1 MEMIVRLEDFI
12 KTEIHPLQTNIAPE
26 NGSLKRGEKNL
37 LGKPI
42 IFRGPVMLF
51 FFLVFGILK
60 LPTHFLKLIL
70 RLCRMSFGAYAS
82 DLRHLR
88 VGWEDTIFVEAGGW

>member
-1 MEMIVRLEDFI
+1 M
-12 KTEIHPLQTNIAPE
+12 
-26 NGSLKRGEKNL
+26 
-37 LGKPI
+37 GKPI
-42 IFRGPVMLF
+42 IFRVQSCF
-51 FFLVFGILK
+51 FKVFGILK

-88 VGWEDTIFVEAGGW
+88 VGWEGPPFFGGSGVWQDWMDDQGESESDFEIKVERTPEV